1 MVSPDIAA
9 NPNAMDGSE
18 VPTSVTHEGQQ
29 RFLSRLN
36 RAFWAGVAALAAV
49 GLTFALLAYLNHRSF
64 EMVVE
69 SQTIGR
75 LAREARALSVDRETS
90 IRGFLLS
97 RQSISLAPE
106 LAARG
111 PLKANLDS
119 LILLSRN
126 NVAQYERARAIRSA
140 VVRWERGWALPLLET
155 TGNPAPALEREMLAG
170 KELFDSIRAA
180 FDLFLTGQQRIY
192 AARVSALKVLQ
203 IFSFSLIAL
212 EGLLLLGVLMWM
224 RARAV
229 TQAKTL
235 LDQHQQLE
243 AQSLDLQQQAAELE
257 EQAMELEEQADEA
270 NRNANALSEAN
281 AELEQTI
288 RDLEHSRETA
298 SIEKSKGEVT
308 TSLLN
313 ALIEKAPVGVIL
325 WNSQHKVVR
334 VNPALEAMT
343 GYSGADN
350 VGKSVD
356 ELASEEI
363 ADTVE
368 AILDEVLET
377 GKTVM
382 NVPLAGT
389 NRADPTHER
398 HFLGSYFPVMLP
410 GNERG
415 VGGVVLETTQFR
427 QLEEQLLRSQK
438 MEAVGRLAG
447 GVAHDFNNMLTAIMS
462 YSELILSD
470 MPPDSQMRTDM
481 VEIVKAAEKATA
493 LTRKLLA
500 FSRQQVLRPTMVD
513 MNETIESSRK
523 VIKRLLGSEVEL
535 SLNLGRNLWTV
546 SADPTEVDRVL
557 MNLVL
562 NSRDA
567 MPEGGRLIIETTN
580 FHVDEDYART
590 HAETKVG
597 DYVMVAITDTGAG
610 MSKETRDKIFEPFF
624 TTKEKGKG
632 TGLGLAS
639 VYGIVKQSGGFM
651 WVYSELGQGTTFKIY
666 LPRAVAPQ
674 RATPTTPHKNR
685 PVGSET
691 ILLVEDDEEVR
702 QVASRILRRNGYRVI
717 EAGNGAD
724 ALKVADNEDEA
735 VDLIVT
741 DIVMPEMGGTELAK
755 RIREKQPDA
764 RILFTS
770 GYTED
775 AVVRQSLLHEG
786 ESFIEKPF
794 TPATLAKKAREMLNP
809 DEDEGA

>member
-1 MVSPDIAA
+1 
-9 NPNAMDGSE
+9 
-18 VPTSVTHEGQQ
+18 VPTSLTPEGQH

-36 RAFWAGVAALAAV
+36 RAFWVGVAALAGV
-49 GLTFALLAYLNHRSF
+49 GLTFALLAALNRRSF
-64 EMVVE
+64 EMVLE
-69 SQTIGR
+69 SQITGR

-90 IRGFLLS
+90 IRGYLLS
-97 RQSISLAPE
+97 RQNISLAPE

-111 PLKANLDS
+111 PLKSKLDS
-119 LILLSRN
+119 LILLTMEDPP
-126 NVAQYERARAIRSA
+126 QHERARAIRSA
-140 VVRWERGWALPLLET
+140 VVRWERGWTKPVLET
-155 TGNPAPALEREMLAG
+155 SPGTMPDLEREMLAG
-170 KELFDSIRAA
+170 KELFDTIRAA
-180 FDLFLTGQQRIY
+180 FDSFLTGQQKIY
-192 AARVSALKVLQ
+192 ITRLSALDALQ
-203 IFSFSLIAL
+203 ISSFILIAL
-212 EGLLLLGVLMWM
+212 EGLLLLGVLVWM
-224 RARAV
+224 RSRAV
-229 TQAKTL
+229 NQARLL
-235 LDQHQQLE
+235 LDQHEQLTT
-243 AQSLDLQQQAAELE
+243 QSIDLQHQAAELE
-257 EQAMELEEQADEA
+257 EQAVELEEQADQA

-288 RDLEHSRETA
+288 RELEQSRETA
-298 SIEKSKGEVT
+298 SLERNKAEVT

-313 ALIEKAPVGVIL
+313 VLIEKAPVGVIL
-325 WNSQHKVVR
+325 WNSEHKVVR

-343 GYSGADN
+343 GYSGTDN
-350 VGKSVD
+350 VGKTVD

-368 AILDEVLET
+368 AILEEVLLT
-377 GKTVM
+377 GKTVL
-382 NVPLAGT
+382 NVPLTGT
-389 NRADPTHER
+389 NRVDPTHER

-427 QLEEQLLRSQK
+427 QLEEQLLQSQK

-470 MPPDSQMRTDM
+470 MPQDSQMRTDM

-513 MNETIESSRK
+513 LNETIESSRK
-523 VIKRLLGSEVEL
+523 VIKRLLGDGIEL
-535 SLNLGRNLWTV
+535 SVKPGKHLWTV
-546 SADPTEVDRVL
+546 SADATEVDRVL

-567 MPEGGRLIIETTN
+567 MPQGGKVLIETTN
-580 FHVDEDYART
+580 FHVDQEYART
-590 HAETKVG
+590 HADTKVG
-597 DYVMVAITDTGAG
+597 DYVMVAISDTGAG
-610 MSKETRDKIFEPFF
+610 MSKEIRDKIFEPFF

-651 WVYSELGQGTTFKIY
+651 WVYSELNKGTTFKVY
-666 LPRAVAPQ
+666 LPRADAMHQ
-674 RATPTTPHKNR
+674 ATPATPSKNR
-685 PVGSET
+685 AIGAET

-717 EAGNGAD
+717 EAGNGAE
-724 ALKVADNEDEA
+724 ALKVANDEDDP

-809 DEDEGA
+809 DEDDVE

>member
-1 MVSPDIAA
+1 MG
-9 NPNAMDGSE
+9 NE
-18 VPTSVTHEGQQ
+18 VPGSVTHEGQQ
-29 RFLSRLN
+29 KFLARLN
-36 RAFWAGVAALAAV
+36 RAFLAGVVALAAV
-49 GLTFALLAYLNHRSF
+49 GLTFSLLAWLNHRSF
-64 EMVVE
+64 DMLIA
-69 SQTIGR
+69 SQTITR
-75 LAREARALSVDRETS
+75 LARESKVLTVDRETS

-97 RQSISLAPE
+97 RQTVSLAPE

-111 PLKANLDS
+111 PLKARLDS
-119 LILLSRN
+119 LILLSRD
-126 NVAQYERARAIRSA
+126 NVAQHERARAIRSA
-140 VVRWERGWALPLLET
+140 VVRWERGWAMPILATPDVS
-155 TGNPAPALEREMLAG
+155 GKAQEREMLAG

-180 FDLFLTGQQRIY
+180 FDTFLTGQQRIS
-192 AARVSALKVLQ
+192 ATRLRALKTLQ
-203 IFSFSLIAL
+203 AFSFVLIVL
-212 EGLLLLGVLMWM
+212 EGLVLLGILIWM
-224 RARAV
+224 RSRAV
-229 TQAKTL
+229 TQAKLL
-235 LDQHQQLE
+235 LDQHQRLE

-270 NRNANALSEAN
+270 NRNANALQEAN
-281 AELEQTI
+281 AELEATI
-288 RDLEHSRETA
+288 RELEQSRETV
-298 SIEKSKGEVT
+298 SLEKNKGEVT

-313 ALIEKAPVGVIL
+313 VLIEKAPVGVIL

-343 GYSGADN
+343 GYNGPDN
-350 VGKSVD
+350 VGRSLD

-382 NVPLAGT
+382 NVPLTGT
-389 NRADPTHER
+389 NRIDPTHER

-427 QLEEQLLRSQK
+427 QLEEQLLQSQK

-470 MPPDSQMRTDM
+470 MPADSQMRTDM

-513 MNETIESSRK
+513 LNETIDSSRK
-523 VIKRLLGSEVEL
+523 VIKRLLGSEIEL
-535 SLNLGRNLWTV
+535 SLNLARNLWTV

-567 MPEGGRLIIETTN
+567 MPEGGKLIIETTN
-580 FHVDEDYART
+580 FHVDDEYART
-590 HAETKVG
+590 HAETKAG
-597 DYVMVAITDTGAG
+597 DYVMVAITDSGAG
-610 MSKETRDKIFEPFF
+610 MTKETRDKIFEPFF

-651 WVYSELGQGTTFKIY
+651 WVYSELGKGTTFKIY
-666 LPRAVAPQ
+666 LPRAQAPQ

-685 PVGSET
+685 VIGAET
-691 ILLVEDDEEVR
+691 ILLVEDDAEVR

-724 ALKVADNEDEA
+724 ALKAADNEAEP

-794 TPATLAKKAREMLNP
+794 TPATLAKKAREMLNV
-809 DEDEGA
+809 DEDEVT